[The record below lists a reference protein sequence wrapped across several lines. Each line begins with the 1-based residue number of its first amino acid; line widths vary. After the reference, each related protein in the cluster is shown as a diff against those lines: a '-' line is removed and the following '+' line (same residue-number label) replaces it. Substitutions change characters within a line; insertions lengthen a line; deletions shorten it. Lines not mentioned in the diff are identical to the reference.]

1 MSQVKLAYFC
11 FFLICSENLII
22 PSIKFLYNS
31 KFKFDKYVNVIIL
44 YYALKIN
51 EKILLVKVMYFIK
64 YKLITISIV
73 SLPFLSACND
83 SSGTY

>member
-1 MSQVKLAYFC
+1 MSQDKLAYFC
-11 FFLICSENLII
+11 FFLICSKNLII

-73 SLPFLSACND
+73 SLPLLSACND